1 MLKPGCL
8 VYCRVL
14 QALPGMAAQL
24 TCTVAN
30 GPRSEW
36 VNGASLFGE
45 LKDGYVFKISVTQ
58 ARQLLDPGCDILQT
72 IGSQIPY
79 ECAIG
84 LNGFVWVNSGDAN
97 KIITISNTILNSL

>member
-1 MLKPGCL
+1 M
-8 VYCRVL
+8 YCRVL

-58 ARQLLDPGCDILQT
+58 ARQCFLDYC
-72 IGSQIPY
+72 Y
-79 ECAIG
+79 EGIDYWTRDAIFCKR
-84 LNGFVWVNSGDAN
+84 LALKFLTSVQLV
-97 KIITISNTILNSL
+97 